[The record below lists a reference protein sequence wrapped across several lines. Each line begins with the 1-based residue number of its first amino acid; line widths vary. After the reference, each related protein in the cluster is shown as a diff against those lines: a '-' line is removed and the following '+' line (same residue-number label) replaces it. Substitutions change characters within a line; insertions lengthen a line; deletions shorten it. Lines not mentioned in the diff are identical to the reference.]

1 VAITAA
7 TLDGNV
13 PEDDQDMVQEYIE
26 ALIVSLDIEHV
37 SCISRMYS

>member
-13 PEDDQDMVQEYIE
+13 PDEDQDLVHEYIE
-26 ALIVSLDIEHV
+26 ALIVSLYIEHV
-37 SCISRMYS
+37 SRISRTYS